1 MSTGWIYIAKAVAGI
16 DSFTERLGRFLS
28 WFNLLL
34 VGSVFTVVILR
45 YWFNS
50 GSIALQEAGMYF
62 HALIFLGASSYCL
75 KNGGHVR
82 VDVLYNRMTEKQKA
96 LVNSL
101 GTLFLLIPVCLFIG
115 LMSWEYVA
123 QSWKI
128 QEVSQEAGGLPFIY
142 LLKSLILFFVGT
154 MILQGVAEFFRALI
168 LLMGKEAI
176 GRETL
181 GREAVS
187 HG

>member
-1 MSTGWIYIAKAVAGI
+1 MSTGWIFISKAVAGI
-16 DSFTERLGRFLS
+16 DSFTERLGRLLS

-82 VDVLYNRMTEKQKA
+82 VDVLYNRMNAKQQA

-101 GTLFLLIPVCLFIG
+101 GTLLLLMPVCLFIG

-128 QEVSQEAGGLPFIY
+128 QEISQEAGGLPFVY

-154 MILQGVAEFFRALI
+154 MILQGLAEFFRSVMI
-168 LLMGKEAI
+168 LA
-176 GRETL
+176 

>member
-1 MSTGWIYIAKAVAGI
+1 MSTGWILISKAVAGI
-16 DSFTERLGRFLS
+16 DSFTERLGRLLS

-82 VDVLYNRMTEKQKA
+82 VDVLYNRMNAKQQA

-101 GTLFLLIPVCLFIG
+101 GTLLLLMPVCLFIG
-115 LMSWEYVA
+115 LMSWDYVA
-123 QSWKI
+123 QSWRI
-128 QEVSQEAGGLPFIY
+128 QEVSQEAGGLSFVY

-154 MILQGVAEFFRALI
+154 MVLQGLAELLRSVMI
-168 LLMGKEAI
+168 LMGKEA
-176 GRETL
+176 
-181 GREAVS
+181 VS